1 MTGPG
6 DRPSPLRSVDGGRNV
21 EGAAHSARL
30 ESVRLTFAPER
41 LRLARLLA
49 RKRKNEVAVEVDVT
63 PTAVGQW
70 ESGATAPSAETLFKL
85 SLTLGVPVE
94 FFARHRRQ
102 AVHDP
107 AAAHFRSLRATS
119 QAERSQ
125 ALAFGELVWAVA
137 DSVSRWVELP
147 DLDVPDI
154 PISADASDAEVEA
167 AATATRAALGLGD
180 APVGHVVRL
189 IESRGV
195 IAAVASSRLAE
206 RVDAFS
212 HWYSSRP
219 VIVLSSA
226 KNDAARSRFD
236 AAHELGHLV
245 MHHDREP
252 GSRIVERQAH
262 LFASCFLAPPEQ
274 LVELLPRRADWGEL
288 AELKLRYGVSL
299 KGLAYTASRLG
310 VWGES
315 TMRTAMVHYNRNNW
329 NAGEPASLGEAERPS
344 MLGRCAALLDE
355 HGITLEEIAG
365 EAGLPPEIVGEVL
378 ACASDAPRLRLN

>member
-6 DRPSPLRSVDGGRNV
+6 DRPTLLRSVEGGRV
-21 EGAAHSARL
+21 ADAVAPAARL
-30 ESVRLTFAPER
+30 ESVRLTFSPER

-49 RKRKNEVAVEVDVT
+49 RKRKNEIATTVGVT

-70 ESGATAPSAETLFKL
+70 ESGTTSPSAETLFKL
-85 SLTLGVPVE
+85 SLALEVPVE

-107 AAAHFRSLRATS
+107 AAAHFRSLRATT

-137 DSVSRWVELP
+137 EGVSRWVELP
-147 DLDVPDI
+147 PLDLPDI
-154 PISADASDAEVEA
+154 PVAADASDAEVEQA
-167 AATATRAALGLGD
+167 AAAARAALGLGD
-180 APVGHVVRL
+180 SPIGHVVRL
-189 IESRGV
+189 VESRGV
-195 IAAVASSRLAE
+195 VTAVASSRLAD

-219 VIVLSSA
+219 MMVLSST
-226 KNDAARSRFD
+226 KDDAARSRFD

-262 LFASCFLAPPEQ
+262 LFAACLLVPPEQ
-274 LVELLPRRADWGEL
+274 IAELLPRRADWSEL

-299 KGLAYTASRLG
+299 KSLAYTAGRLG
-310 VWGES
+310 IWGES
-315 TMRTAMVHYNRNNW
+315 TMRTAMVHYNRNGW
-329 NAGEPASLGEAERPS
+329 NSGEPAALGEAERPS
-344 MLGRCAALLDE
+344 MLGRSAALLE
-355 HGITLEEIAG
+355 QHGVTTDYIAA
-365 EAGLPPEIVGEVL
+365 EAGLPAEITAEVL
-378 ACASDAPRLRLN
+378 ACASERQRLRLP

>member
-1 MTGPG
+1 MTEPG
-6 DRPSPLRSVDGGRNV
+6 DRSTQLRSVEGGR
-21 EGAAHSARL
+21 GADSAAPVARL

-49 RKRKNEVAVEVDVT
+49 RKRKNEVAVAVGVT

-70 ESGATAPSAETLFKL
+70 ESGATGPSAETLFKL
-85 SLTLGVPVE
+85 SLALNVPVE
-94 FFARHRRQ
+94 FFARHRMQ

-137 DSVSRWVELP
+137 EGVSRWVELP
-147 DLDVPDI
+147 ELSLPDLPV
-154 PISADASDAEVEA
+154 SADAGDAEVEA
-167 AATATRAALGLGD
+167 AAAATRVALGLGD

-189 IESRGV
+189 VESRGV
-195 IAAVASSRLAE
+195 VTAVASRRLAD

-212 HWYSSRP
+212 HCYSSRP
-219 VIVLSSA
+219 VIVLSST

-262 LFASCFLAPPEQ
+262 LFASCFLTPPEQ
-274 LVELLPRRADWGEL
+274 LVDLLPRRADWSEL

-299 KGLAYTASRLG
+299 KSLAYTASRLG

-344 MLGRCAALLDE
+344 MLGRCAALLAE
-355 HGITLEEIAG
+355 HGITLDQVAAES
-365 EAGLPPEIVGEVL
+365 GLPPEIVTEVL
-378 ACASDAPRLRLN
+378 ACASDVPRLRLS

>member
-6 DRPSPLRSVDGGRNV
+6 DRPTLLRSV
-21 EGAAHSARL
+21 EGERAPDSVAPAARL
-30 ESVRLTFAPER
+30 ESVRLTFSPER

-49 RKRKNEVAVEVDVT
+49 RKRKTEIATAVGVT

-70 ESGATAPSAETLFKL
+70 ESGATSPSAETLFKL
-85 SLTLGVPVE
+85 SLALEVPVE

-107 AAAHFRSLRATS
+107 AAAHFRSLRAST
-119 QAERSQ
+119 QAERGQ

-137 DSVSRWVELP
+137 EGVSRWVELP
-147 DLDVPDI
+147 KLDLPDI
-154 PISADASDAEVEA
+154 AVSADASDAEIEQA
-167 AATATRAALGLGD
+167 AATARAALALGD
-180 APVGHVVRL
+180 GPINHVVRL
-189 IESRGV
+189 VESRGV
-195 IAAVASSRLAE
+195 VTAVASIRLAD

-219 VIVLSSA
+219 LMVLSA
-226 KNDAARSRFD
+226 TKDDAARSRFD

-262 LFASCFLAPPEQ
+262 LFASCLLAPPEQ
-274 LVELLPRRADWGEL
+274 LVELLPRRADWSEL

-299 KGLAYTASRLG
+299 KSLAYAAGRLG
-310 VWGES
+310 VWGAS
-315 TMRTAMVHYNRNNW
+315 TMRTAMVQYNRNGW
-329 NAGEPASLGEAERPS
+329 NSGEPASLGEAERPS
-344 MLGRCAALLDE
+344 MLGRSAALLE
-355 HGITLEEIAG
+355 HHNITVEDIAA
-365 EAGLPPEIVGEVL
+365 EAGLPAEIVSEVL
-378 ACASDAPRLRLN
+378 ACTSENRRLRLS

>member
-1 MTGPG
+1 M
-6 DRPSPLRSVDGGRNV
+6 
-21 EGAAHSARL
+21 
-30 ESVRLTFAPER
+30 TFAPDR

-49 RKRKNEVAVEVDVT
+49 RKRKNEVAIEVGVT

-70 ESGATAPSAETLFKL
+70 ESGATSPSPETLFKL
-85 SLTLGVPVE
+85 SLALSVPVE

-102 AVHDP
+102 AMHDP
-107 AAAHFRSLRATS
+107 AAAHFRSLRATT
-119 QAERSQ
+119 QAERGQ

-137 DSVSRWVELP
+137 EGVSRWVELP
-147 DLDVPDI
+147 EPNLPDI
-154 PISADASDAEVEA
+154 PVPADASDAEVEVAA
-167 AATATRAALGLGD
+167 AATRQALSLGD
-180 APVGHVVRL
+180 APIGHVVRL
-189 IESRGV
+189 VESRGV
-195 IAAVASSRLAE
+195 VTAVASIRLAD

-219 VIVLSSA
+219 VIVLSPG

-262 LFASCFLAPPEQ
+262 LFASCLLAPPEQ
-274 LVELLPRRADWGEL
+274 LAELLPRRADWSEL

-299 KGLAYTASRLG
+299 KSLAYTASRLG

-315 TMRTAMVHYNRNNW
+315 TMRTAMVHYNRNGW
-329 NAGEPASLGEAERPS
+329 NSGEPASLGEAERPS
-344 MLGRCAALLDE
+344 MLGRSAALLHE
-355 HGITLEEIAG
+355 HGITLDEIAS
-365 EAGLPPEIVGEVL
+365 EAGLPPAIVTEVL
-378 ACASDAPRLRLN
+378 ACASDSPKFRLS